1 MTREQDPKSSIT
13 MISKVIPTDVEFP
26 PYKEDIV
33 DIVVPHSNPC
43 IATNGRS
50 GNYCNL
56 PRGVNVYFLFVALSL
71 STLGVRFADKWY
83 KFSVI
88 NKLAVLYSYSPPPR
102 HHHQN
107 KCLLKELEGCC
118 SGGKGLI

>member
-1 MTREQDPKSSIT
+1 MGYCGGVINIKIKNRNKTQSQGLQGFQKLFRLMLSSHPTR
-13 MISKVIPTDVEFP
+13 
-26 PYKEDIV
+26 EDIV

-43 IATNGRS
+43 NATNGRS

-102 HHHQN
+102 HHHQY
-107 KCLLKELEGCC
+107 K
-118 SGGKGLI
+118 